1 MTLLCV
7 VSGDDGGGAG
17 LPAAPAHG
25 LSHGA
30 APADAGVLDEG
41 AEPEAQVLPDRQHP
55 GQAAPQRRQP
65 QGGDQQLL
73 RVSDSTQLCPSESF
87 RGHLHTG
94 WRPLAFELHVG
105 VGNRKEITLESHLI
119 CAH

>member
-87 RGHLHTG
+87 TGHLHTG
-94 WRPLAFELHVG
+94 WRLNFMGGLATE
-105 VGNRKEITLESHLI
+105 KEITLESHLI